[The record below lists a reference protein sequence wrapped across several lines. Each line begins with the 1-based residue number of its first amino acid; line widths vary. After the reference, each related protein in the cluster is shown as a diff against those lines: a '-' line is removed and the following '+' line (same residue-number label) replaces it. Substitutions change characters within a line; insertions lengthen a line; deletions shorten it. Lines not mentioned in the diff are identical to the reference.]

1 MKSIRAYVSM
11 DEVNKVR
18 YYRDF
23 EIKKELP
30 VVGEEFGSHF
40 GDGIEEVVKE
50 VKEVRLDCEQGSDE
64 VYEYDF
70 FTVKTEWKEDE
81 ELSEVIYYYAIY
93 KESEY

>member
-30 VVGEEFGSHF
+30 AVGEEFGHHF
-40 GDGIEEVVKE
+40 GDGVEEKVKE
-50 VKEVRLDCEQGSDE
+50 VKEVRLDYEQGSDE
-64 VYEYDF
+64 VYKYDF
-70 FTVKTEWKEDE
+70 FNVKTEWKEDGE
-81 ELSEVIYYYAIY
+81 KSEMLYYYAIS